1 VEYAYPVKKMCR
13 WLAVSSSGFFAWN
26 RREISATA
34 RRREVLT
41 ALVAEIFADSD
52 ETYGYRRVH
61 AELGRRGVPAGLE
74 LVRSIMRHQGL
85 VPCQPRPWRASLT
98 ENDGSGGSIP
108 DLVNRD
114 FTADAPGEKMVGDIT
129 YIPTWEGWLYL
140 ATVIDCHTKKVV
152 GYAMDDN
159 YKTPLI
165 IEAVHMAARK
175 VTFAHGAIFH
185 SDRGSNYTSSS
196 FAAALAEHGVRQS
209 VGRTGICYDNSMAES
224 FFATLKNERVHR
236 TVYPTRRHARADIA
250 QYIELR
256 YNTRRIHSG
265 LGYRT
270 PQEVHDAW
278 LDSREAA

>member
-1 VEYAYPVKKMCR
+1 M
-13 WLAVSSSGFFAWN
+13 
-26 RREISATA
+26 SATA
-34 RRREVLT
+34 RRRAELT
-41 ALVAEIFADSD
+41 ALVVEIFTDSD

-74 LVRSIMRHQGL
+74 LIRAIMRDQGL

-98 ENDGSGGSIP
+98 ENDGTAGSIP

-165 IEAVHMAARK
+165 VEAVRMAARN
-175 VTFAHGAIFH
+175 VTFADDAIFH
-185 SDRGSNYTSSS
+185 SDRGSNYTSTS
-196 FAAALAEHGVRQS
+196 FSAALAEHGARQS
-209 VGRTGICYDNSMAES
+209 VGRTAASPPSCRSRS
-224 FFATLKNERVHR
+224 SPRPPPRRATPACPARRRRGRSSVGRQR
-236 TVYPTRRHARADIA
+236 TATAGRSAC
-250 QYIELR
+250 
-256 YNTRRIHSG
+256 
-265 LGYRT
+265 
-270 PQEVHDAW
+270 
-278 LDSREAA
+278 

>member
-1 VEYAYPVKKMCR
+1 MKYAYPVKKMCK
-13 WLAVSSSGFFAWN
+13 WLTVSPSGFFAWK
-26 RREISATA
+26 RREMSATA
-34 RRREVLT
+34 RRRAELT
-41 ALVAEIFADSD
+41 ALVVEIFTDSD

-74 LVRSIMRHQGL
+74 LIRAIMRDQGL

-98 ENDGSGGSIP
+98 ENDGTAGSIP

-165 IEAVHMAARK
+165 VEAVRMAAGN
-175 VTFAHGAIFH
+175 VTFANDAIFH
-185 SDRGSNYTSSS
+185 SDRGSNYTS
-196 FAAALAEHGVRQS
+196 
-209 VGRTGICYDNSMAES
+209 GRVTGHVT
-224 FFATLKNERVHR
+224 AT
-236 TVYPTRRHARADIA
+236 
-250 QYIELR
+250 
-256 YNTRRIHSG
+256 
-265 LGYRT
+265 
-270 PQEVHDAW
+270 
-278 LDSREAA
+278 

>member
-1 VEYAYPVKKMCR
+1 M
-13 WLAVSSSGFFAWN
+13 
-26 RREISATA
+26 
-34 RRREVLT
+34 
-41 ALVAEIFADSD
+41 ALVVQIFADSD

-61 AELGRRGVPAGLE
+61 AELARRGVPAGLE
-74 LVRSIMRHQGL
+74 LVRSIMRDQGL

-165 IEAVHMAARK
+165 IEAVHMAARN

-185 SDRGSNYTSSS
+185 SDYAEPCVKPRNRV
-196 FAAALAEHGVRQS
+196 LACAGGV
-209 VGRTGICYDNSMAES
+209 A
-224 FFATLKNERVHR
+224 
-236 TVYPTRRHARADIA
+236 
-250 QYIELR
+250 
-256 YNTRRIHSG
+256 
-265 LGYRT
+265 
-270 PQEVHDAW
+270 
-278 LDSREAA
+278 